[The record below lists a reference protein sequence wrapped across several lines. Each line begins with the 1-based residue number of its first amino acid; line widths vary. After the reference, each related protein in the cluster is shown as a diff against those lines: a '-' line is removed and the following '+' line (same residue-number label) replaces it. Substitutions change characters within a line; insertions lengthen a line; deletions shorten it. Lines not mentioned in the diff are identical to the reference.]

1 MATEDIKEA
10 LTKNPIIGTDRI
22 LKNLKSGKLKKV
34 FLASNCKEE
43 TKKDVGYYA
52 KLSNVEVVNLDIPN
66 DELGLACKKQ
76 FSISILGY

>member
-1 MATEDIKEA
+1 ME
-10 LTKNPIIGTDRI
+10 
-22 LKNLKSGKLKKV
+22 
-34 FLASNCKEE
+34 
-43 TKKDVGYYA
+43 YYA